1 MKPVGR
7 QSKLPYD
14 ILEKMIDEYLNTDIS
29 LMEVGS
35 KYGISRQQVLYWV
48 RKAKRGELTW
58 YQMKK
63 EL

>member
-7 QSKLPYD
+7 QPKLPYD
-14 ILEKMIDEYLNTDIS
+14 ILKKMIDEYLNTDIS